1 MRLQVDGARRTVCP
15 PYIIRYLFVVLQTT
29 NIMKF
34 FKIYLIM
41 TLLLAISP
49 LRMSSAPPKSPTTYV
64 EILYFHGKVRC
75 QTCNDIEASASKV
88 VRASFAKELKSRQVV
103 FRVVDFSQSKNKALA
118 RKYQVSWSSL
128 ILVRHHAGKE
138 KTVNLTNYAFSHIAN
153 KQAFQKELERQI
165 RMLMK

>member
-1 MRLQVDGARRTVCP
+1 M
-15 PYIIRYLFVVLQTT
+15 
-29 NIMKF
+29 MKF

-64 EILYFHGKVRC
+64 EVLYFHGKVRC

-88 VRASFAKELKSRQVV
+88 VRASFAKELKSREVV

-118 RKYQVSWSSL
+118 RKYQV
-128 ILVRHHAGKE
+128 AG
-138 KTVNLTNYAFSHIAN
+138 
-153 KQAFQKELERQI
+153 R
-165 RMLMK
+165 R

>member
-1 MRLQVDGARRTVCP
+1 
-15 PYIIRYLFVVLQTT
+15 
-29 NIMKF
+29 MKF

-49 LRMSSAPPKSPTTYV
+49 LRMSSAPRKSPTTYV
-64 EILYFHGKVRC
+64 EVLYFHGKVRC

-88 VRASFAKELKSRQVV
+88 VRASF
-103 FRVVDFSQSKNKALA
+103 
-118 RKYQVSWSSL
+118 SSL

-165 RMLMK
+165 RMLLK